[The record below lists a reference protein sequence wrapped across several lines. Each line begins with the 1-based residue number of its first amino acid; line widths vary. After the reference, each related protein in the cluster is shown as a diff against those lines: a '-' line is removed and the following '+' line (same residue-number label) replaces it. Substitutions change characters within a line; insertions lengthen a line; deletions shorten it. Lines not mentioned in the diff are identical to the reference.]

1 MASFAYPGTV
11 RTVVLGEPP
20 ADLVKLIERR
30 HELGLDLYD
39 EVWEGEY
46 HMAPAPTHRH
56 ADLDQQ
62 LAEILGPLA
71 RRCGLRGSGI
81 FNLGDKND
89 FRVPDRGLHRA
100 IGGAW
105 LPTAAMVI
113 EIVSPDDETWQKLD
127 FYAVHG
133 VEEVLIVDPD
143 LREVT
148 LLRLAG
154 GSYERVDQSALLG
167 VPLTEITEQ
176 IEWPQ

>member
-1 MASFAYPGTV
+1 MAGFTYPGSM
-11 RTVVLGEPP
+11 RTVVLGPP
-20 ADLVKLIERR
+20 PPDLANLIERR
-30 HELGLDLYD
+30 RELGLDLYD

-71 RRCGLRGSGI
+71 KRVGLRGSGP
-81 FNLGDKND
+81 FNLGESGN
-89 FRVPDRGLHRA
+89 FRVPDRGLHQR

-127 FYAVHG
+127 FYAAHEVP
-133 VEEVLIVDPD
+133 EVLIADPEEQ
-143 LREVT
+143 EVT
-148 LLRLAG
+148 LLRLHDG
-154 GSYERVDQSALLG
+154 RYDRVADSTLLG
-167 VPLTEITEQ
+167 VPLDQITGQ
-176 IEWPQ
+176 IDWPA